1 MGRMKVALGLEM
13 GRTKVMYGV
22 SVGRYETSYK
32 TEKKARDKVRKMV
45 KRYPESQ
52 VRLSKVTIVENEKRP
67 FWRFWRIENA
77 SLRAEPLTIQE

>member
-13 GRTKVMYGV
+13 GRTKVWYGV

-52 VRLSKVTIVENEKRP
+52 VRLSKVTMVENEKRP
-67 FWRFWRIENA
+67 FWRFWHIENA
-77 SLRAEPLTIQE
+77 SLRVEPLTIQK